1 MATEDIIQEDQN
13 IIMAFKLQEDAE
25 AFLQNVV
32 IGKLDDYELRQ
43 PQIEMMG
50 ACSEII
56 DTGGMLIAEA
66 GTGTGKTFA
75 YLIPLILS
83 GKKAIV
89 TTRTKNLQEQL
100 ITKDLAFLSSLKE
113 FNYAIA
119 KGRSNYL
126 CLRRLESFAPSS
138 DEDTSHH
145 QSVLAWASETETGDL
160 EECGVKRS
168 PIHDKVCSDADA
180 CRKLKCHY
188 YRECFYFKA
197 RQRWEHSQIVVAN
210 HALLAVNAMMSA
222 ESKILPQADV
232 LVIDE
237 GHTLDSVLSDQ
248 IGINLTK
255 QRCENILNRLL
266 RVDDQGVYKG
276 LLSKS
281 RNLFSPIESL
291 RTDMGL
297 FWDRVSIELGNR
309 MSIRGAFTFK
319 EPLLTLAGSIRSLIA
334 EIRASAMGLFQE
346 DEEIELGASVIKLS
360 ALSDEMETFAEG
372 TEGFVR
378 WPEIEKRRTAL
389 RMAPIYPKEFVRSNI
404 VPDYESL
411 ILTSATLSVGGDF
424 SLTQNVLGLDDARTV
439 SLPSPFDLRS
449 QVKIVVNRGINLRED
464 DEAVEKLSKV
474 ILEEASKQDGGILVL
489 FTSRKIMNRTWNLVS
504 NELTDTGLYP
514 MLQGEL
520 PNRTMLDIM
529 RESTNSIIFGL
540 DSFWEGVDV
549 KGDALKCLIITKLP
563 FDVPTE
569 PMVSAR
575 VEAIRRSGRDPFNEY
590 TLPRAILKFKQ
601 GFGRLIRSSNDT
613 GRVIICD
620 ERIETKGYGSRFM
633 ESIF

>member
-1 MATEDIIQEDQN
+1 MATEDIIKEDKG
-13 IIMAFKLQEDAE
+13 IVMASNLKKDAE
-25 AFLQNVV
+25 EFLQNVV
-32 IGKLDDYELRQ
+32 IDKLQDYELRQ

-119 KGRSNYL
+119 KGRGNYL
-126 CLRRLESFAPSS
+126 CLRRLGSFA
-138 DEDTSHH
+138 
-145 QSVLAWASETETGDL
+145 QSNEGDIQSFLTWASETETGDL
-160 EECGVKRS
+160 EEYGVKRS
-168 PIHDKVCSDADA
+168 PVHDKVCSDADA
-180 CRKLKCHY
+180 CRKSKCHY

-210 HALLAVNAMMSA
+210 HALLAVNAMMTA
-222 ESKILPQADV
+222 ESKILPGAGV

-266 RVDDQGVYKG
+266 RVDNQGVYKG

-281 RNLFSPIESL
+281 RNLFSPVESL

-297 FWDRVSIELGNR
+297 FWERVSIELSNR
-309 MSIRGAFTFK
+309 MIIRGVFTFK

-360 ALSDEMETFAEG
+360 VLSDEMETFAEG

-378 WPEIEKRRTAL
+378 WPEIEERRIAL
-389 RMAPIYPKEFVRSNI
+389 RMAPIYPREFVRSNI

-504 NELTDTGLYP
+504 NELTDTGLFP

-520 PNRTMLDIM
+520 PNRTMLEIM

-601 GFGRLIRSSNDT
+601 GFGRLIRSRNDT